1 MGIIVISSYKPKPG
15 KNSEL
20 MDAVKTHVPILR
32 ELGMATE
39 REVILMKSKN
49 GTILEVFEWE
59 SQDAIKRAHEHPKV
73 HKMWK
78 EFEACCDYE
87 ILGNIEEAKN
97 LFSEFEPLN

>member
-1 MGIIVISSYKPKPG
+1 MGIIVISSYRPKPG
-15 KNSEL
+15 KYSEL
-20 MDAVKTHVPILR
+20 LEVIRTHVPILR
-32 ELGMATE
+32 ELGMATD
-39 REVILMKSKN
+39 RDVVMMKSKS
-49 GTILEVFEWE
+49 GTIIEVFEWE
-59 SQDAIKRAHEHPKV
+59 SQEAIKRAHEHARV

>member
-15 KNSEL
+15 KDSEL
-20 MDAVKTHVPILR
+20 LEIVKTHVPILR

-39 REVILMKSKN
+39 REVVIMRAKS

-59 SQDAIKRAHEHPKV
+59 SQDAIKRAHEHARV